1 MGILITA
8 TTIFLM
14 TSNTNGTVIAQSSNN
29 ASGDEYKVTISQLPK
44 QTAVVSRD
52 VTLSNN
58 DRVQAN
64 KNIPDIGSGI
74 LLLVYDPYHDVYN
87 ANIQNIPGQTGGGHS
102 DGIPSDDVIGYTT
115 GYPPKLH
122 PIDIPGI
129 GFGLITLTNLG

>member
-44 QTAVVSRD
+44 QTADVSRD

-64 KNIPDIGSGI
+64 KKTSM
-74 LLLVYDPYHDVYN
+74 
-87 ANIQNIPGQTGGGHS
+87 T
-102 DGIPSDDVIGYTT
+102 
-115 GYPPKLH
+115 
-122 PIDIPGI
+122 
-129 GFGLITLTNLG
+129 